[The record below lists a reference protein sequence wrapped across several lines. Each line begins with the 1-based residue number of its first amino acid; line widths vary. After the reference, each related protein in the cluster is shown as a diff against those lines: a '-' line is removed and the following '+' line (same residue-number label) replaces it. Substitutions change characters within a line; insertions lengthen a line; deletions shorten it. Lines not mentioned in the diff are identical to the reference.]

1 MKINVIGRSGRK
13 KDIWDIHELLDHYS
27 IDQMLALH
35 GERYP
40 HENDEQA
47 LRNQFTNFARADDDL
62 DPICIRGKYWEIIK
76 LELIETM

>member
-1 MKINVIGRSGRK
+1 
-13 KDIWDIHELLDHYS
+13 
-27 IDQMLALH
+27 MLALH

>member
-40 HENDEQA
+40 HEHDEQA